1 VVARLATGTGATG
14 LEPATSGVTG
24 RRSNQL
30 SYAPVRRA
38 PRKDS
43 RPGRT
48 RAPTE
53 LARSTA
59 VTSSARPVSP
69 LSSNKGPVPLPGV
82 LTEGFVRRWAIP
94 IALALF
100 IAIAVVRFAVTD
112 PRVGSISLLFI
123 LPVALLAI
131 VEGAGAGLAGAGL
144 AMVLLA
150 TWAIVKDID
159 ISALDYAARAI
170 AFGTTGGL
178 VGWFADRARANLDA
192 LREREEALAAVSTE
206 LRDRA
211 EELERSNADLERFAY
226 VASHDLAEPL
236 RTISGFTT
244 LLGRRYKGKLDREAD
259 EFIGFIE
266 DGTRR
271 MQELIRAL
279 LDLSRAGQ
287 SAENPQRV
295 DLAAALAEVLNSLH
309 AQIRD
314 ENATVRAEGL
324 PVVTGDAAQLRQ
336 LLQNLVAN
344 AVKFRTEK
352 PPVVT
357 VSARVDGDRV
367 EVSVEDNGMGVPPE
381 QAERIFQ
388 PFHRAAA
395 GKEGTGIGLAVCE
408 RIVATHRGRIWV
420 EPREEGGSVFRFTL
434 PA

>member
-1 VVARLATGTGATG
+1 
-14 LEPATSGVTG
+14 
-24 RRSNQL
+24 
-30 SYAPVRRA
+30 
-38 PRKDS
+38 
-43 RPGRT
+43 
-48 RAPTE
+48 
-53 LARSTA
+53 
-59 VTSSARPVSP
+59 VSP
-69 LSSNKGPVPLPGV
+69 LASNKGPVPLPGV
-82 LTEGFVRRWAIP
+82 LTESFVRRWAIP
-94 IALALF
+94 IAFGLF
-100 IAIAVVRFAVTD
+100 VAIAVVRYTVTD
-112 PRVGSISLLFI
+112 PGVGSVTLLFA
-123 LPVALLAI
+123 LPIALLAI
-131 VEGAGAGLAGAGL
+131 AEGAGAGLAAAGV
-144 AMVLLA
+144 AM
-150 TWAIVKDID
+150 IVVAVWSIVRDVD
-159 ISALDYAARAI
+159 ISAVDYAARAI

-178 VGWFADRARANLDA
+178 VGWFADRARANVET
-192 LREREEALAAVSTE
+192 LREREEALAALSTQ
-206 LRDRA
+206 LRERA

-244 LLGRRYKGKLDREAD
+244 LLGRRYRGKLDREAD

-287 SAENPQRV
+287 SANNPQRV

-344 AVKFRTEK
+344 AVKFRGDE

-357 VSARVDGDRV
+357 LSARNVDGDRV
-367 EVSVEDNGMGVPPE
+367 EVSVADNGIGVPPD

-388 PFHRAAA
+388 PFQRAAA
-395 GKEGTGIGLAVCE
+395 GHEGTGIGLAVCA